1 MSLKLLKPWI
11 NPLLVGLLILF
22 SLPLKLPALQQTL
35 ESLLSFSFPI
45 RLSLYTLLLPPVALF
60 SMLWNRKRA
69 FEIWQKLR
77 LPLIVLA
84 FLFCW
89 MWLGAIM
96 SDYPKIALKH
106 SGRYSIFLMT
116 FIAFLFALERDS
128 LKKSGQIFTGIY
140 VILMALTFLDFHG
153 KTNIPA
159 LLAENGLHIDL
170 FMRGAFPSS
179 FFENRNPYAVISVG
193 VFFWSLANLRQAW
206 ILSSLA
212 IAAASYSI
220 VLAGS
225 RNGILSLVICLLFL
239 LILTFKQIRK
249 ARAAFIIVLVAAVVV
264 GVGYYYLHS
273 ATISRTNASINRLLN
288 VNTYKDLERLDLR
301 FTFYKSALKFGLE
314 KLPIL
319 GSGSKT
325 FGLEVISKSEDMK
338 SYNNSYYKEHHF
350 FHSHNALLTIWIEMG
365 WVGLVAVLLFLW
377 LWFRPALRGP
387 PLLMMPMLAVCVGQI
402 LDYFVWEIFF
412 MAFQSFFFAYFAAKI
427 YFENGIP
434 NVQTT
439 DKLDQQDEA

>member
-60 SMLWNRKRA
+60 SMVWNRKRA
-69 FEIWQKLR
+69 FEIWQKLQ
-77 LPLIVLA
+77 LPLILLA

-96 SDYPKIALKH
+96 SEYPKIALKH
-106 SGRYSIFLMT
+106 SGRYSIYLLTFL
-116 FIAFLFALERDS
+116 AFLFALERDS

-140 VILMALTFLDFHG
+140 VILMALTFLDLHG

-170 FMRGAFPSS
+170 FLRGALPSS

-193 VFFWSLANLRQAW
+193 VFFWNLANLRHSW

-220 VLAGS
+220 VIAGS
-225 RNGILSLVICLLFL
+225 RNGILTLVLCLMFL

-249 ARAAFIIVLVAAVVV
+249 ARTTFIIVLVAAVAV
-264 GVGYYYLHS
+264 GIGYYSLKS
-273 ATISRTNASINRLLN
+273 QTISRTNASLNRLLN
-288 VNTYKDLERLDLR
+288 VNTYQDLERMEVRFIIFRAALDL
-301 FTFYKSALKFGLE
+301 GLAE
-314 KLPIL
+314 PPIF
-319 GSGSKT
+319 GSGTKT
-325 FGLEVISKSEDMK
+325 FGHEVFSKSKDIA
-338 SYNNSYYKEHHF
+338 YLNNSIYKNNF
-350 FHSHNALLTIWIEMG
+350 NSHNALLTIWIEMG
-365 WVGLVAVLLFLW
+365 GVGLLAVLLFLW

-387 PLLMMPMLAVCVGQI
+387 PLIMMPMLAVCVGQI

-412 MAFQSFFFAYFAAKI
+412 MAFQSFFFAYFAAKMNFGESSSI
-427 YFENGIP
+427 TETSATI
-434 NVQTT
+434 
-439 DKLDQQDEA
+439 DQQDEA

>member
-60 SMLWNRKRA
+60 SMVWNRKRA
-69 FEIWQKLR
+69 FEIWQKLQ
-77 LPLIVLA
+77 LPLILLA

-96 SDYPKIALKH
+96 SEYPKIALKH
-106 SGRYSIFLMT
+106 SGRYSIYLLTFL
-116 FIAFLFALERDS
+116 AFLFALERDS

-140 VILMALTFLDFHG
+140 VILMALTFLDLHG
-153 KTNIPA
+153 KTSIPG
-159 LLAENGLHIDL
+159 LLNDLGLGIDL
-170 FMRGAFPSS
+170 FNPNRTISS

-193 VFFWSLANLRQAW
+193 VFFWNLANLRHSW

-220 VLAGS
+220 VIAGS
-225 RNGILSLVICLLFL
+225 RNGILTLVLCLMFL

-249 ARAAFIIVLVAAVVV
+249 ARTTFIIVLVAAVAV
-264 GVGYYYLHS
+264 GIGYYSLKS
-273 ATISRTNASINRLLN
+273 QTISRANASLNRLLN
-288 VNTYKDLERLDLR
+288 VNTYQDLERMEVRFIIFRAAIDL
-301 FTFYKSALKFGLE
+301 GLAE
-314 KLPIL
+314 PPFL
-319 GSGSKT
+319 GSGTKT
-325 FGLEVISKSEDMK
+325 FGHEVFSKSKDIA
-338 SYNNSYYKEHHF
+338 YLNNSRYKNNF
-350 FHSHNALLTIWIEMG
+350 NSHNALLTIWIEMG
-365 WVGLVAVLLFLW
+365 WVGLLAVLLFLW

-387 PLLMMPMLAVCVGQI
+387 PLIMMPMLAVCVGQI

-427 YFENGIP
+427 YFEDGIP

-439 DKLDQQDEA
+439 DNLDQQGKA

>member
-11 NPLLVGLLILF
+11 NPLFVGLLILF
-22 SLPLKLPALQQTL
+22 SLPLKLPAIQQTL

-60 SMLWNRKRA
+60 SMVWNRKRA

-153 KTNIPA
+153 KTSIPA
-159 LLAENGLHIDL
+159 LLTENGLHIDL
-170 FMRGAFPSS
+170 FFRGGFPSS
-179 FFENRNPYAVISVG
+179 FFENRNPHAVISVG
-193 VFFWSLANLRQAW
+193 VFFWSLANLRQSW

-249 ARAAFIIVLVAAVVV
+249 ARTAFIIVLVAAVAV
-264 GVGYYYLHS
+264 GIGYYSLNS
-273 ATISRTNASINRLLN
+273 QTIIRTNASLNRLLN
-288 VNTYKDLERLDLR
+288 VNTYQDLERMEVRFIIFRAALDL
-301 FTFYKSALKFGLE
+301 GLTE
-314 KLPIL
+314 PPIL
-319 GSGSKT
+319 GSGTKT
-325 FGLEVISKSEDMK
+325 FGHEVFSKSKDIA
-338 SYNNSYYKEHHF
+338 YLNNSLYKNTF
-350 FHSHNALLTIWIEMG
+350 NSHNAPLTIWIEMG

-427 YFENGIP
+427 YFEDSIP

>member
-1 MSLKLLKPWI
+1 M
-11 NPLLVGLLILF
+11 
-22 SLPLKLPALQQTL
+22 
-35 ESLLSFSFPI
+35 
-45 RLSLYTLLLPPVALF
+45 
-60 SMLWNRKRA
+60 
-69 FEIWQKLR
+69 
-77 LPLIVLA
+77 LA

-140 VILMALTFLDFHG
+140 VILMAITFLDLHG
-153 KTNIPA
+153 KTSIPT

-170 FMRGAFPSS
+170 FFRGASPSS

-193 VFFWSLANLRQAW
+193 VFFWSLANMRHSW

-225 RNGILSLVICLLFL
+225 RNGILTLVLCMLFL

-249 ARAAFIIVLVAAVVV
+249 ARIAFIIVLVATVAV
-264 GVGYYYLHS
+264 GIGYYSLKS
-273 ATISRTNASINRLLN
+273 QTISRTNASLNRLLN
-288 VNTYKDLERLDLR
+288 VKTYKDLERMEVRFIIFRAALDL
-301 FTFYKSALKFGLE
+301 GLADP
-314 KLPIL
+314 PII
-319 GSGSKT
+319 GSGTKT
-325 FGLEVISKSEDMK
+325 FGHEVFSKSKDIAHL
-338 SYNNSYYKEHHF
+338 NNAWYKNIF
-350 FHSHNALLTIWIEMG
+350 NSHNAPLTIWIEMG
-365 WVGLVAVLLFLW
+365 WVGLIGVLLFLW

-412 MAFQSFFFAYFAAKI
+412 MAFQSFFFAYFAANM
-427 YFENGIP
+427 YFGEDNSRD
-434 NVQTT
+434 QASS
-439 DKLDQQDEA
+439 KLDNQDEA

>member
-11 NPLLVGLLILF
+11 NPLFVGLLILF

-60 SMLWNRKRA
+60 SMVWNRKRA

-140 VILMALTFLDFHG
+140 VLLMVFTFLDFHG

-170 FMRGAFPSS
+170 FFRGASPSS

-193 VFFWSLANLRQAW
+193 VFFWSLANLRNSW
-206 ILSSLA
+206 ILSGLG

-220 VLAGS
+220 VIAGS
-225 RNGILSLVICLLFL
+225 RNGILTLVLCLLFL
-239 LILTFKQIRK
+239 LFITFKQFRK
-249 ARAAFIIVLVAAVVV
+249 ARTAFIIVLATAVVV
-264 GVGYYYLHS
+264 GVGYYSLKS
-273 ATISRTNASINRLLN
+273 QTISRTNASLNRLLN
-288 VNTYKDLERLDLR
+288 VKTYQDLERMEDRFIIFRAALDL
-301 FTFYKSALKFGLE
+301 GLADP
-314 KLPIL
+314 PIL
-319 GSGSKT
+319 GSGTKT
-325 FGLEVISKSEDMK
+325 FGHEVFSKAKDIGNL
-338 SYNNSYYKEHHF
+338 NNDVYKNTLN
-350 FHSHNALLTIWIEMG
+350 SHNAPLTIWIEMG
-365 WVGLVAVLLFLW
+365 WVGLLAVLLFLL

-402 LDYFVWEIFF
+402 FDYFVWEIFF
-412 MAFQSFFFAYFAAKI
+412 MAFQSFFFAYFAANM
-427 YFENGIP
+427 YFGEDNSP
-434 NVQTT
+434 AQAAA
-439 DKLDQQDEA
+439 KLDHQDET